1 MTNLNYIDINYDAT
15 FTKVDDSTDLGTVS
29 INKTVYIDPTSEA
42 PVKKLFSRYILD
54 GNTFNYNEYQPDAI
68 TSKNNI
74 RIGRVWPVSNLS
86 HFLVNDN
93 NYFFCNSNNKINAYT
108 NTGVLY
114 YTTEKDYIDI
124 ENVIIGVGNN
134 IYIKYDVNKLDCL
147 IVLGNMLDIAW
158 TIINDDF
165 GSQITSDDNYLYI
178 NSKENETI
186 IYVVDPRLADTENYI
201 VRTITIDGFDEDH
214 IVDTPNY
221 IVKLDLFTDDI
232 LYNFLANDKF
242 TKVTSNLF
250 MIDNITYLA
259 KHNVL
264 YKMELDKDIENM
276 KIFTD
281 KCDIVKIDKIDDNR
295 LFVMTNDNRVAII
308 DISGE
313 YSNDLGLIIFTY
325 DDSENTD
332 KILLDVE
339 IDKKD
344 KNFYFIYSNSIEKV
358 YPSLVISPYGIIG
371 SPCYKFDGGSSYIEF
386 RTMPMNNN
394 NFSTS
399 VSFKPTK
406 INNSK
411 SVLFGGG
418 DNYNWSSICWSDYL
432 NIFCAITKN
441 DNITSIMPDDGSEN
455 WYTTNTR
462 TLPIADWNSICWDN
476 VYNLF
481 YTISTDNKFAYSS
494 DGLHWILID
503 NIPNSGLWNKV
514 YYAEVINNTYI
525 LQKNS
530 NKLLYAMNVNS
541 TWREITLPIVSD
553 WKDIV
558 YRNSDKMLVLVNG
571 TNKIYTV
578 KRHSVFNSIV
588 VGENA
593 NWTNVCY
600 SKELD
605 LFVLIAKNSND
616 IAYSSDGL
624 IWTLRKLP
632 YADSW
637 STIIY
642 DEFNFNRFFIFAN
655 DSNKYISSSN
665 LIDWKIVDNELN
677 QNYNITSVSAGNKMI
692 CALIN
697 DADLSLKIMSGSDII
712 INNKYQKTLTNV
724 FNRNVTKSTFQL
736 YFDGNDNFMYVL
748 YGNYKFKCYFKID
761 SSKIDNWYNIT
772 TIVNNNK
779 IKVYSNSTLI
789 GNFDIDD
796 DIGVYN
802 YTMNDIENDKYYFI
816 MPDYDTFSNIYTFR
830 IGNSVFNNNHNNS
843 LYGYVND
850 FILFNYIITEKE
862 IDEISKIK
870 VLHCRFNYD
879 FKDPI
884 YKNIIHDISCYKHDL
899 TGTADYSSNEEAFK
913 FDDYVNLNVA
923 KNNFYFINDKFTLS
937 FWYKNEID
945 NNLGSKILMSNY
957 KNKDPYMLL
966 LADQF
971 KPTTDL
977 PIQLVQSKYEVRE
990 MSLLL
995 ETNKWVNNDGYYD
1008 YIVSNEHVDENTV
1021 IDILPNIYISDYEFD
1036 SLLETDLMGYSQS
1049 EGTFTLRCYGIKP
1062 SIDIPVRV
1070 LIRTWV
1076 PTSMSLQYIT
1086 LSANNW
1092 NNNLYTVYIP
1102 GIKNTDT
1109 IEMIIDNEPT
1119 YKQYNA
1125 IMAADLK
1132 GYSQSNN
1139 SFIIKANGIIPNIDI
1154 PILFYI
1160 NSNEAKISE
1169 TVLDRNY
1176 WLGTETPFNYRITL
1190 DDPNDNFVNI
1200 LPSNYI
1206 SSEELNILK
1215 TAGIR
1220 DGGIF
1225 GTEISGWMI
1234 TYMPTEED
1242 PEKYSIYFV
1251 MIEGNGRITK
1261 VNCVKDDATIN
1272 YENWNNF
1279 VISYNNGIF
1288 NTYINGIPQRV
1299 ENYKNYID
1307 SSNLIIGA
1315 NPNMINLAN
1324 IGMVYGSYY
1333 MKDVRVFHEA
1343 LNNNYIQELVNRG
1356 NMLNSSGALYTEK
1369 ISENYDNVDISKEGL
1384 KVKNITEYTDTDP
1397 DSVYDYDI
1405 LINLQ
1410 HGINSNEVLLKDEII
1425 EKL

>member
-1 MTNLNYIDINYDAT
+1 MTML
-15 FTKVDDSTDLGTVS
+15 
-29 INKTVYIDPTSEA
+29 EA
-42 PVKKLFSRYILD
+42 PVNRSFSRYILD
-54 GNTFNYNEYQPDAI
+54 GTTKNYNKYNSDAYI
-68 TSKNNI
+68 SKKNI
-74 RIGRVWPVSNLS
+74 SIDKTYSVNNLS
-86 HFLVNDN
+86 HFLINDY

-114 YTTEKDYIDI
+114 YTTEKEYPNI
-124 ENVIIGVGNN
+124 ENMIIGMENN
-134 IYIKYDVNKLDCL
+134 IYIKYDTNKLDCL
-147 IVLGNMLDIAW
+147 IVLGNMLDITW

-201 VRTITIDGFDEDH
+201 VRTITIDDFDEDH
-214 IVDTPNY
+214 IVYDPYY
-221 IVKLDLFTDDI
+221 IVKLDMSNDNT
-232 LYNFLANDKF
+232 LYNVLVNDNS
-242 TKVTSNLF
+242 TTVTSNLF
-250 MIDNITYLA
+250 MINNITYFA
-259 KHNVL
+259 KHNIV
-264 YKMELDKDIENM
+264 YKMNLNQIIASLE
-276 KIFTD
+276 IFSV
-281 KCDIVKIDKIDDNR
+281 KCDIIKIDKIDDSR
-295 LFVMTNDNRVAII
+295 LYVLTNDNRVAII
-308 DISGE
+308 YLDDD
-313 YSNDLGLIIFTY
+313 NLGTVVFIH
-325 DDSENTD
+325 DDSENID

-358 YPSLVISPYGIIG
+358 KPTLSISEDGIIG
-371 SPCYKFDGGSSYIEF
+371 SSCYKFGGGNSYIEF
-386 RTMPMNNN
+386 ETMPMYNNV
-394 NFSTS
+394 FSTS
-399 VSFKPTK
+399 ISFKPTK
-406 INNSK
+406 INNNK
-411 SVLFGGG
+411 SVLFGGYN
-418 DNYNWSSICWSDYL
+418 NYNWSSICWSDYL

-441 DNITSIMPDDGSEN
+441 DNITSIMPDDSSEN
-455 WYTTNTR
+455 WYTTNNR
-462 TLPIADWNSICWDN
+462 TLPVADWNSICWDN

-481 YTISTDNKFAYSS
+481 YITSSDNKFAYST
-494 DGLHWILID
+494 DGLNWVLID
-503 NIPNSGLWNKV
+503 NISNTSLWNKI
-514 YYAEVINNTYI
+514 YFAKIINNTYI
-525 LQKNS
+525 LQKNT
-530 NKLLYAMNVNS
+530 NKLLYTMKVDGV
-541 TWREITLPIVSD
+541 WREITLPIISD

-558 YRNSDKMLVLVNG
+558 YRDSDKMLVLTNG
-571 TNKIYTV
+571 TNTIYTI
-578 KRHSVFNSIV
+578 KNHSIFNSVI
-588 VGENA
+588 VGEDI
-593 NWTNVCY
+593 NWTNICY
-600 SKELD
+600 SKELN
-605 LFVLIAKNSND
+605 LFVLVAKDSD
-616 IAYSSDGL
+616 VIAYSSNGL
-624 IWTLRKLP
+624 TWVIKKLP
-632 YADSW
+632 YIDSW

-655 DSNKYISSSN
+655 NSSKYISSSD
-665 LIDWKIVDNELN
+665 LINWKTVDNELN
-677 QNYNITSVSAGNKMI
+677 QNYNVVNAINSDKMI

-697 DADLSLKIMSGSDII
+697 DSDLTIKIMDGNDII

-736 YFDGNDNFMYVL
+736 YFDNNDNFMYVL
-748 YGNYKFKCYFKID
+748 YGNYKFKCYFKLD
-761 SSKIDNWYNIT
+761 SSKINNWYNIT
-772 TIVNNNK
+772 SVINNNTV
-779 IKVYSNSTLI
+779 KVYSNSTLI
-789 GNFDIDD
+789 GDFDIDD
-796 DIGVYN
+796 GIDIYN
-802 YTMNDIENDKYYFI
+802 YTINDLENDKFYFI
-816 MPDYDTFSNIYTFR
+816 MEDTESFSNIYTFR
-830 IGNSVFNNNHNNS
+830 IGNSIFNNNLNNNLNNS

-870 VLHCRFNYD
+870 VLHCKFNYD
-879 FKDPI
+879 FKDPV
-884 YKNIIHDISCYKHDL
+884 YKNIVHDISCYKHNL
-899 TGTADYSSNEEAFK
+899 TGTANYSNVENAFK
-913 FDDYVNLNVA
+913 FDDYTNLNLLE
-923 KNNFYFINDKFTLS
+923 NNFKFINDKFTLS

-971 KPTTDL
+971 KPSIDL
-977 PIQLVQSKYEVRE
+977 PIQLSQSKYEIRE
-990 MSLLL
+990 LSLILKA
-995 ETNKWVNNDGYYD
+995 NDWVNNNGSYD
-1008 YIVSNEHVDENTV
+1008 YIISNEYIDENTI
-1021 IDILPNIYISDYEFD
+1021 IDVLPNIYITDYEYN
-1036 SLLETDLMGYSQS
+1036 SLLETDLIGYSQS
-1049 EGTFTLRCYGIKP
+1049 EGLFTLRCCGIKP
-1062 SIDIPVRV
+1062 VVDIPIRV
-1070 LIRTWV
+1070 LIRSW
-1076 PTSMSLQYIT
+1076 TSSDMSLQYII
-1086 LSANNW
+1086 LSSTNW
-1092 NNNLYTVYIP
+1092 NDNLYTINIP

-1109 IEMIIDNEPT
+1109 IEMIIDNNST

-1125 IMAADLK
+1125 IVSADLR
-1132 GYSQSNN
+1132 GYNQSND

-1200 LPSNYI
+1200 LPSDYI

-1242 PEKYSIYFV
+1242 PEKYSIYFI
-1251 MIEGNGRITK
+1251 MIESNGRITK
-1261 VNCVKDDATIN
+1261 VNCAKDDANIN

-1299 ENYKNYID
+1299 ENYKNYI
-1307 SSNLIIGA
+1307 SSNNLIIGS

-1343 LNNNYIQELVNRG
+1343 LNNNYIQELVNKG
-1356 NMLNSSGALYTEK
+1356 NMLNSSGSLYTEK

-1384 KVKNITEYTDTDP
+1384 KVKTITEYTDTDP
-1397 DSVYDYDI
+1397 NSVYDYDI